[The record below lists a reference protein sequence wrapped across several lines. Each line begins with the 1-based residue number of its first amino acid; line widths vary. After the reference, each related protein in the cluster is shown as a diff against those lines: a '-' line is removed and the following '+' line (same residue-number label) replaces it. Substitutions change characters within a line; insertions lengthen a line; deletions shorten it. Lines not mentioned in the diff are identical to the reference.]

1 VARDTD
7 VTFGGFGGASPQAIF
22 QIGSVTK
29 VFTALLLAEM
39 AERGEVSLSEP
50 AVSYL
55 PGGKRPD
62 LAGAGAVTL
71 TDLATHT
78 SGLPRLP
85 PGLAWYSRLSPRDP
99 YARYPASRFARAAR
113 QSLRRASGAG
123 SYVYSNY
130 GFGLLGY
137 LLGQAAGSPY
147 ETLVTERI
155 CGPLGL
161 RDTTFEVPAMSRDR
175 MVQGYA
181 GRRAVPAWHF
191 GALAGA
197 GGLYSTAADMGTFL
211 QACLRPAGSPL
222 DGVIRATLVPRL
234 VIGGGEIGLAWH
246 LTRLGDHV
254 VSWHNG
260 MTGGFSS
267 MIAFDPA
274 RKLGIAALANSAG
287 ELPSPLDRAVFGA
300 LRLLPRSRQLPATG
314 ARGGGPQR
322 PVQPFPAHPQVHVEQ
337 HHHAGRQRRGDR
349 VGQHPARGADDDG
362 GGGWLNRVI
371 RQRPGEDTERR
382 SQQPRHQ
389 AHDDGRE
396 QTDAEDTPPAAAY
409 QLVGAAQ
416 CGQRPGVLKYHGRQG
431 HGAGHHEPAGGHE
444 ERDARGH
451 EEPGHRAAGR
461 QSPQAEAG

>member
-1 VARDTD
+1 MVRDTD
-7 VTFGGFGGASPQAIF
+7 VTLGGFGGASPQAIF

-29 VFTALLLAEM
+29 VFTALLLADM

-55 PGGKRPD
+55 PGGGKSPE
-62 LAGAGAVTL
+62 GAVTL
-71 TDLATHT
+71 ADLATHT

-85 PGLAWYSRLSPRDP
+85 PGLAWYSLLSPRDP

-113 QSLRRASGAG
+113 QSLRSAPGAS

-181 GRRAVPAWHF
+181 GRRAVPPWHL

-222 DGVIRATLVPRL
+222 EGVIRATLAPRL
-234 VIGGGEIGLAWH
+234 VIGGAEIGLAWH
-246 LTRLGDHV
+246 LTRLGDYT

-300 LRLLPRSRQLPATG
+300 FRLLTDQ
-314 ARGGGPQR
+314 
-322 PVQPFPAHPQVHVEQ
+322 
-337 HHHAGRQRRGDR
+337 
-349 VGQHPARGADDDG
+349 
-362 GGGWLNRVI
+362 
-371 RQRPGEDTERR
+371 ER
-382 SQQPRHQ
+382 
-389 AHDDGRE
+389 
-396 QTDAEDTPPAAAY
+396 TP
-409 QLVGAAQ
+409 
-416 CGQRPGVLKYHGRQG
+416 
-431 HGAGHHEPAGGHE
+431 
-444 ERDARGH
+444 
-451 EEPGHRAAGR
+451 
-461 QSPQAEAG
+461 